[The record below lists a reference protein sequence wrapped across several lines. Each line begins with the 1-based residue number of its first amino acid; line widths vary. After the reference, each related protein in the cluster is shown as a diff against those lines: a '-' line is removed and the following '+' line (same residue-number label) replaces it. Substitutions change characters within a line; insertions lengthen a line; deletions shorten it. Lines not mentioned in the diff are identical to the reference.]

1 MEDTADEELEQVLEN
16 EDCVES
22 KVLALQLIAKLK
34 PTALAR
40 YTNAVV
46 AKLYD
51 SSEVVREQALC
62 TLENVDPA
70 TFWAFADAVVARL
83 EDELDDVRFA
93 ALRTLHLRLEPADI
107 AQYADALLARL
118 ADAHARLRP
127 LALMLLGKMEP
138 RTLAQYADRLLA
150 SLEEDNSEHVPACA
164 LRALGKLEPAM
175 LTARALFAIVRQ
187 IEYPGMTSAHEIA
200 LVVMHGF
207 VNAFPSLKAMA
218 GEIDQFLLHVATS
231 GARLRLGARL
241 RWLIYGLHLRMRRIA
256 LYWYARPYKPSGPGH
271 ARDVQAWDGMIKGE

>member
-1 MEDTADEELEQVLEN
+1 MEDTTDEELEQVLEN
-16 EDCVES
+16 QDCVAS
-22 KVLALQLIAKLK
+22 KVLALQLIAKLE

-51 SSEVVREQALC
+51 SSEEVREQALC

-83 EDELDDVRFA
+83 EDEHDDVRFA
-93 ALRTLHLRLEPADI
+93 ALRTLHLRLDPADI

-118 ADAHARLRP
+118 ADGHARLRP
-127 LALMLLGKMEP
+127 LALILLGKMEP
-138 RTLAQYADRLLA
+138 KTLAQYADSLLS
-150 SLEEDNSEHVPACA
+150 SLEDNSEHVPACA

-175 LTARALFAIVRQ
+175 LTTRALFAIVRQ

-200 LVVMHGF
+200 LVVMHGV
-207 VNAFPSLKAMA
+207 VNAFPSLKAVA
-218 GEIDQFLLHVATS
+218 AEIDLFLLHASTS
-231 GARLRLGARL
+231 ASRLGLGARL
-241 RWLIYGLHLRMRRIA
+241 RWLIYGLHVRMRRIA
-256 LYWYARPYKPSGPGH
+256 LYWYALPYKPSGPGH
-271 ARDVQAWDGMIKGE
+271 ARDVEAWDGMIKGE

>member
-22 KVLALQLIAKLK
+22 KVLALQLIAKLE

-46 AKLYD
+46 ARLYD
-51 SSEVVREQALC
+51 SSEVVREQALD
-62 TLENVDPA
+62 TLAQVDPA

-83 EDELDDVRFA
+83 EDERDDVRFA
-93 ALRTLHLRLEPADI
+93 ALRTLHLRLEPADM

-118 ADAHARLRP
+118 ADGHARLRP
-127 LALMLLGKMEP
+127 LALILLGKMEP
-138 RTLAQYADRLLA
+138 KTLAQYTDSLLA
-150 SLEEDNSEHVPACA
+150 SLEDNSEHVPTCA
-164 LRALGKLEPAM
+164 LRALGKLAPAM
-175 LTARALFAIVRQ
+175 LTTRALFAIVRQ
-187 IEYPGMTSAHEIA
+187 IEYPGMTSAHETA
-200 LVVMHGF
+200 LVVMHGV

-218 GEIDQFLLHVATS
+218 EEIDQFFLHASTPA
-231 GARLRLGARL
+231 ARLRLGARL

-256 LYWYARPYKPSGPGH
+256 LYWYALPYKPSGPGH
-271 ARDVQAWDGMIKGE
+271 ARDVEAWDGMIAT